1 MIRVDIMINRIN
13 SAKRVGWWLPMMVFL
28 VQTWSEPARSA
39 QAEEVVAER
48 SLRSFLR
55 FESEKP
61 GEGQVSTALRTY
73 RRADGVEVALVSVVH
88 VGDRAYY
95 EELQAILDGYDAL
108 LYEMIRDPDVQ
119 PGARVDTDNAL
130 SRLQMGMKVMLALEF
145 QLEAIRYDRPNFV
158 HADLDPDTFFRLQAE
173 RGESLMGLML
183 RVMLEEHSRQTGN
196 PQATLNGFQLLMA
209 FLSPDRAHALKLVL
223 GQQMDQMES
232 LLVGI
237 DQGQDGQG
245 SVLVSG
251 RNEHAIRVLE
261 QQIEKGKRNLGIF
274 YGAGHMPDFERR
286 LKAMGFE
293 AKDGRWLV
301 AWDIRRQAA
310 EGL

>member
-1 MIRVDIMINRIN
+1 MIWFGPIVV
-13 SAKRVGWWLPMMVFL
+13 SL
-28 VQTWSEPARSA
+28 VLTWTGVAGEARRDGVEPN
-39 QAEEVVAER
+39 QQ
-48 SLRSFLR
+48 LRSFLR
-55 FESEKP
+55 FDSDRP

-73 RRADGVEVALVSVVH
+73 RRGDGVQVDLVSVVH

-95 EELQAILDGYDAL
+95 EELQQILDGYDAL
-108 LYEMIRDPDVQ
+108 LYEMIRDPEVR
-119 PGARVDTDNAL
+119 PGARVDTSNPL
-130 SRLQMGMKVMLALEF
+130 SQLQMGMKSILSLEF

-173 RGESLMGLML
+173 QGESLFGLMF
-183 RVMLEEHSRQTGN
+183 RAMLEEHARQAGD
-196 PQATLNGFQLLMA
+196 PQATLSGFQLLMA
-209 FLSPDRAHALKLVL
+209 LFSPDRAHALKLVL

-274 YGAGHMPDFERR
+274 YGAGHMPDFQRR
-286 LKAMGFE
+286 LEAMGFE
-293 AKDGRWLV
+293 AKDERWLV
-301 AWDIRRQAA
+301 AWDIRRRAQ
-310 EGL
+310 GR